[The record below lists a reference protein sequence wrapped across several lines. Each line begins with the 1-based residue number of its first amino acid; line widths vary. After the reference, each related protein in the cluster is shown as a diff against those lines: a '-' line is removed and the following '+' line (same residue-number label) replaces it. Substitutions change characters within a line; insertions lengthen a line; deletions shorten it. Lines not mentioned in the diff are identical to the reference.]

1 MTNLRKNT
9 SLPLPT
15 PHALDESRSLIGYPY
30 FLFAAPTGRTLA
42 STRAQLTTRQ
52 SLQID
57 LRIGSYLKQLHEV
70 QNDWFG
76 QPRQEHDE
84 IYSWQEAFTSLL
96 EDVLLAAE
104 DKHKTGSL
112 GVKLPMEDVRRYLSR
127 AIGFYLFDDCEVPSF
142 VWFSGSEDNIFV
154 EVTDPEAEPKIT
166 SLAGFDHA
174 LWGDPLL
181 ERLFM
186 DPSAA
191 MLEGYGGTL
200 VIFPRQKTK
209 RIWYTLYM
217 ALLVLV
223 EGDGRE
229 GMESWARQAVET
241 CLKQLKDAACY

>member
-1 MTNLRKNT
+1 MTNLRKTT

-15 PHALDESRSLIGYPY
+15 PHALDESRSLVEYPY

-57 LRIGSYLKQLHEV
+57 LRIGSYLKQLHGV
-70 QNDWFG
+70 QNDWYG
-76 QPRQEHDE
+76 LPRQEHDE
-84 IYSWQEAFTSLL
+84 IYSWQEVFTSLL
-96 EDVLLAAE
+96 EDLLSAAE
-104 DKHKTGSL
+104 DRHKTGSL
-112 GVKLPMEDVRRYLSR
+112 GVTLPIEDVRRYLSR

-142 VWFSGSEDNIFV
+142 VWFSGDEDTIFV
-154 EVTDPEAEPKIT
+154 EVTDPETEPKIT
-166 SLAGFDHA
+166 FLAGFDHA

-186 DPSAA
+186 EPGAA

-200 VIFPRQKTK
+200 VVFPRQKTK

-217 ALLVLV
+217 ALLALV

-229 GMESWARQAVET
+229 GMESWAKQAVET